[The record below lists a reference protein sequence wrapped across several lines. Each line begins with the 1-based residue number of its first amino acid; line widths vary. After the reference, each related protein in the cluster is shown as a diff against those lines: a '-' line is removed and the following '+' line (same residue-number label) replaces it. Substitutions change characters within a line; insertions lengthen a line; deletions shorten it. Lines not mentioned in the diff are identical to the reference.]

1 MTIAA
6 LIAPVLP
13 RLRRHAR
20 ALAGS
25 QASGDAYVGA
35 LLEALVA
42 DPSIFD
48 KSADPR
54 VEAFRLM
61 TAMWPSL
68 QVHTADESGQQW
80 EKAAARKLGALTPLA
95 RQAFLLTA
103 VEDFSAAET
112 AIVLGKAEAEIAG
125 LLDQAAREIS
135 EQVRTRVL
143 IIEDEP
149 LIAHDIET
157 LVGDLGHEVTGV
169 ARTHAEANRLADETA
184 PGLVLADIQLAD
196 GSSGIDAVND
206 IIKTFNVPVIFI
218 TAFPERL
225 LTGEKPEPAFLITKP
240 FIADMVKAIISQ
252 ALFFDRSAGG
262 SEAAA

>member
-1 MTIAA
+1 MSIASQ
-6 LIAPVLP
+6 IAPVLP
-13 RLRRHAR
+13 GLRRHAR
-20 ALAGS
+20 AIAGS

-35 LLEALVA
+35 MLEALVA

-48 KSADPR
+48 QSADPK
-54 VEAFRLM
+54 VEAFRLLS
-61 TAMWPSL
+61 AMWPSL
-68 QVHTADESGQQW
+68 HVNVESDAGQQW
-80 EKAAARKLGALTPLA
+80 EKAAARKLAALTPLA
-95 RQAFLLTA
+95 RQAFLLVA
-103 VEDFSAAET
+103 VEGFSNAET
-112 AIVLGKAEAEIAG
+112 AVILDRDEADIPG

-135 EQVRTRVL
+135 EQVHTRVL

-157 LVGDLGHEVTGV
+157 LVADLGHEVTGV
-169 ARTHAEANRLADETA
+169 ARTHAEAVSLADQDA

-252 ALFFDRSAGG
+252 ALFFDRAAG
-262 SEAAA
+262 SQAAA